1 MCNFEQPGKSLR
13 RYSLV
18 VGRQEEIMGPD
29 EGGLRVMQDNKALA
43 RSIPEAL
50 NSGKLGLL
58 DNAIDPNWVI
68 HDPGTPDVGRGP
80 EGAKKYAT
88 LYRDAF
94 PDANIAIHQQLAEG
108 EWVATRWTGT
118 GTHRGAL
125 GTIAPTSKRASVEGI
140 TMDRI
145 RGGKIVETWSNWDT
159 MGLMQQLG
167 VAPSPQAS
175 GRR

>member
-1 MCNFEQPGKSLR
+1 
-13 RYSLV
+13 
-18 VGRQEEIMGPD
+18 
-29 EGGLRVMQDNKALA
+29 MQDNKTLA

-50 NSGKLGLL
+50 NTGNLGQL
-58 DNAIDPNWVI
+58 DNAIDPNWVM

-88 LYRDAF
+88 VYRDAF
-94 PDANIAIHQQLAEG
+94 PDAHITIHQQLAEG
-108 EWVATRWTGT
+108 DVVATRWTGA

-125 GTIAPTSKRASVEGI
+125 GPVAPTGRKASVEGI
-140 TMDRI
+140 TIDRF

-159 MGLMQQLG
+159 IGLMQQLG

>member
-1 MCNFEQPGKSLR
+1 MP
-13 RYSLV
+13 
-18 VGRQEEIMGPD
+18 
-29 EGGLRVMQDNKALA
+29 DNKDLA
-43 RSIPEAL
+43 RRIPEAL
-50 NSGKLGLL
+50 NSGNLGLL
-58 DNAIDPNWVI
+58 NEAIDPNWVI

-88 LYRDAF
+88 LYRNAF

-108 EWVATRWTGT
+108 EWVASRWTGT
-118 GTHRGAL
+118 GTQRGAL
-125 GTIAPTSKRASVEGI
+125 GTIAPTGKKASVEGI
-140 TMDRI
+140 TIDRI

-167 VAPSPQAS
+167 VAPSPQES